1 MFYVDACSQNY
12 RMPNSAPVFSQGFPE
27 PNRTPSFVSPNDVQ
41 NCTNDGVLN
50 PHSAPLFTVSQQSSV
65 VAASVLP
72 RTVLWTANGMYGVTQ
87 TRESPE
93 DGATRF
99 VSSKSPDGTPVSTMQ
114 SMYLSPMQPPQ
125 PQPQPQQQP
134 QHQQNQQNQQQQ
146 QQQQQASNCPLFY
159 VLTTVAVPQ
168 TYPQTS
174 LQEQKNQYVT
184 PVTHQ
189 ILPIEGPN
197 VAPSQSMG
205 INTINPSC
213 ITNNSDAL
221 QTCGSGSKVNVNVVC
236 RHFIKSCCNRRKC
249 RFLHTLNEAPL
260 ANI

>member
-12 RMPNSAPVFSQGFPE
+12 RMPNSAPVFSQGFPQ
-27 PNRTPSFVSPNDVQ
+27 PNRAPSLVSPNDVQ
-41 NCTNDGVLN
+41 NCTNDGLVN
-50 PHSAPLFTVSQQSSV
+50 PHQAPLFTVSQQGSV

-87 TRESPE
+87 MREGPE
-93 DGATRF
+93 EGATRF
-99 VSSKSPDGTPVSTMQ
+99 VPSKSPDGTPVSAMQ
-114 SMYLSPMQPPQ
+114 SMFLPPM
-125 PQPQPQQQP
+125 
-134 QHQQNQQNQQQQ
+134 QQQQ
-146 QQQQQASNCPLFY
+146 QQQQQASNCPLLY
-159 VLTTVAVPQ
+159 ILTTVAVPQ

-174 LQEQKNQYVT
+174 LQEQKSQHVT

-189 ILPIEGPN
+189 IISMKGPS
-197 VAPSQSMG
+197 VAPSQSIG
-205 INTINPSC
+205 INTLNPSC
-213 ITNNSDAL
+213 ITNNSDAM